1 MQLTSPLVSLRA
13 NLSYMITINQV
24 THNFGKKV
32 LFNKINCVINA
43 HDRIALVGSN
53 GSGKTTLLRMLM
65 GELDSDG
72 GTVDKAGYVSVGYL
86 PQDGISVSGK
96 TLFGEAESAFGD
108 ILELQKNLEK
118 AEEEMLEMDTSAD
131 EYYDLI
137 DLMGEWEQQL
147 EDHEPAKMKSR
158 IERILLGMGFSEG
171 DFERDTGEF
180 SGGWQMRI
188 ALAKL
193 LLQNPSLIILDE
205 PTNHLDI
212 VSQHWVE
219 QYLKHYQGALIVIS
233 HDRAFLDEVT
243 NRTLELK
250 LGNLT
255 TFKGNYSYYVGESDK
270 RLETL
275 RKAYANQQKEI
286 KEVKDWINRFRSNVK
301 KASMVQSRI
310 KALEKIELITIPRD
324 EKKMFFRFP
333 KSPPAS
339 AKVITISGLHK
350 AYGDNIIFDGLDLR
364 IDKGDRIAVVG
375 VNGAGK
381 STLARIMA
389 GTEPFQSG
397 EVEKG
402 INTVLGYFAQSQADE
417 LDPNNSVLDEVEK
430 AAIGNDDANPRG
442 ALGALLFSG
451 DEALKKTS
459 VLSGGEKNRVALAK
473 MLMHPA
479 NCMVLDEPTNHLDIK
494 SKEVLQE
501 AINLYEGTV
510 ILVSH
515 DRAFLDG
522 VVNKVLEVSP
532 GSTRMLTCNVSEY
545 IERLEQETAEKLDR

>member
-1 MQLTSPLVSLRA
+1 
-13 NLSYMITINQV
+13 MITINQV

-32 LFNKINCVINA
+32 LFNKITCVINA

-72 GTVDKAGYVSVGYL
+72 GSIDKAEYVSVGYL

-96 TLFGEAESAFGD
+96 TLFAEAESAFGD

-118 AEEEMLEMDTSAD
+118 AEEEMLEMDTSTD

-147 EDHEPAKMKSR
+147 EDHEPGKMKSR
-158 IERILLGMGFSEG
+158 IERILHGMGFSES

-255 TFKGNYSYYVGESDK
+255 TFKGNYSYYVDESDK

-310 KALEKIELITIPRD
+310 KALEKMELISIPRD

-339 AKVITISGLHK
+339 AKVITISDLHK
-350 AYGDNIIFDGLDLR
+350 AYGDNVIFDGLDLR

-389 GTEPFQSG
+389 GTETYQSG
-397 EVEKG
+397 KVEKG
-402 INTVLGYFAQSQADE
+402 INAILGYFAQSQADE
-417 LDPNNSVLDEVEK
+417 LDPNNSVLEEVEK
-430 AAIGNDDANPRG
+430 AAVGNDDANPRG

-545 IERLEQETAEKLDR
+545 IQRLEQETAEKLDG

>member
-1 MQLTSPLVSLRA
+1 
-13 NLSYMITINQV
+13 MITINQIS
-24 THNFGKKV
+24 HHFGKKT
-32 LFNKINCVINA
+32 LFNKINTVIGA
-43 HDRIALVGSN
+43 RDRIALIGSN
-53 GSGKTTLLRMLM
+53 GSGKTTLLRMFM
-65 GELDSDG
+65 GELEAESG
-72 GTVDKAGYVSVGYL
+72 SVDKPDYVSIGYL

-96 TLFGEAESAFGD
+96 TLFKEAESAFGD
-108 ILELQKNLEK
+108 VLELKKKIDQ
-118 AEEEMLEMDTSAD
+118 AEEQMVEMDTSEDA
-131 EYYDLI
+131 YYDLI
-137 DLMGEWEQQL
+137 DQMGEWEQQL
-147 EDHEPAKMKSR
+147 EDHEPHKMKSR
-158 IERILLGMGFSEG
+158 VERILMGMGFKAT

-212 VSQHWVE
+212 LSQHWVE

-243 NRTLELK
+243 DRTLELRQGD
-250 LGNLT
+250 LNS
-255 TFKGNYSYYVGESDK
+255 FKGNYSYYVTETDK
-270 RLETL
+270 RLEIL

-286 KEVKDWINRFRSNVK
+286 KEIKDWITRFRSNVK

-310 KALEKIELITIPRD
+310 KSLNKMELVTIPRD

-339 AKVITISGLHK
+339 AKVITITGLEK
-350 AYGDNIIFDGLDLR
+350 AYGDNVIFDGLDLR

-389 GTEPFQSG
+389 GIEPYQG
-397 EVEKG
+397 GTVELG
-402 INTVLGYFAQSQADE
+402 INTVLGYFAQSQAEE
-417 LDPNNSVLDEVEK
+417 LNPANTVLEEVET

-479 NCMVLDEPTNHLDIK
+479 NCMILDEPTNHLDIK

-501 AINLYEGTV
+501 AINLFEGTV

-515 DRAFLDG
+515 DRSFLDG

-545 IERLEQETAEKLDR
+545 IERIEQEAAEKLDQ

>member
-1 MQLTSPLVSLRA
+1 
-13 NLSYMITINQV
+13 MITINQV

-65 GELDSDG
+65 GELDSEVG
-72 GTVDKAGYVSVGYL
+72 SIDKAGYVSVGYL

-96 TLFGEAESAFGD
+96 TLFAEAESAFGD

-118 AEEEMLEMDTSAD
+118 AEEEMLEMDTSTD

-147 EDHEPAKMKSR
+147 EDHEPGKMKSR
-158 IERILLGMGFSEG
+158 IERILHGMGFSES

-255 TFKGNYSYYVGESDK
+255 TFKGNYSYYVDENDK

-310 KALEKIELITIPRD
+310 KALEKMELISIPRD

-339 AKVITISGLHK
+339 AKVITISDLHK
-350 AYGDNIIFDGLDLR
+350 AYGDNVIFDGLDLR

-381 STLARIMA
+381 STLARIIA
-389 GTEPFQSG
+389 GIETYQSG
-397 EVEKG
+397 KVEKG
-402 INTVLGYFAQSQADE
+402 INTVIGYFAQSQADE
-417 LDPNNSVLDEVEK
+417 LDPNNSVLEEVEK
-430 AAIGNDDANPRG
+430 VAAGNDDANPRG

-545 IERLEQETAEKLDR
+545 IQRLEQETAERLDG

>member
-1 MQLTSPLVSLRA
+1 
-13 NLSYMITINQV
+13 MITINQIS
-24 THNFGKKV
+24 HHFGKKT
-32 LFNKINCVINA
+32 LFNKINTVIGA
-43 HDRIALVGSN
+43 RDRIALVGSN
-53 GSGKTTLLRMLM
+53 GSGKTTLLRMFM
-65 GELDSDG
+65 GELEPESG
-72 GTVDKAGYVSVGYL
+72 SVDKPDYVSIGYL
-86 PQDGISVSGK
+86 PQDGISVSGN
-96 TLFGEAESAFGD
+96 TLFKEAESAFGD
-108 ILELQKNLEK
+108 VLELKKKIDQ
-118 AEEEMLEMDTSAD
+118 AEEQMAEMDTSEDA
-131 EYYDLI
+131 YYDLI
-137 DLMGEWEQQL
+137 DQMGEWEQQL
-147 EDHEPAKMKSR
+147 EDHEPHKMKSR
-158 IERILLGMGFSEG
+158 VERILMGMGFKAS
-171 DFERDTGEF
+171 DFDRDTGEF

-212 VSQHWVE
+212 ISQHWVE

-243 NRTLELK
+243 DRTLELK
-250 LGNLT
+250 MGDLNS
-255 TFKGNYSYYVGESDK
+255 FKGNYSYYVTETDK
-270 RLETL
+270 RLEIL
-275 RKAYANQQKEI
+275 RKSYANQQKEI
-286 KEVKDWINRFRSNVK
+286 KEIKEWITRFRSNVK

-310 KALEKIELITIPRD
+310 KSLNKMELITIPRD

-339 AKVITISGLHK
+339 SKVITITGLEK
-350 AYGDNIIFDGLDLR
+350 AYGDNVIFDGLDLR

-389 GTEPFQSG
+389 GIEVFQG
-397 EVEKG
+397 GTVEKG
-402 INTVLGYFAQSQADE
+402 INTVLGYFAQSQAEE
-417 LDPNNSVLDEVEK
+417 LNPANTVLEEVET
-430 AAIGNDDANPRG
+430 AAIGNADANPRG

-479 NCMVLDEPTNHLDIK
+479 NCMILDEPTNHLDIK

-501 AINLYEGTV
+501 AINLFEGTV

-515 DRAFLDG
+515 DRSFLDG

-545 IERLEQETAEKLDR
+545 IERIEQEAAEKLDQ

>member
-1 MQLTSPLVSLRA
+1 ML
-13 NLSYMITINQV
+13 TINQV
-24 THNFGKKV
+24 YHNFGKKV
-32 LFNKINCVINA
+32 LFNKINCVIGA
-43 HDRIALVGSN
+43 RDRIALIGSN

-65 GELDSDG
+65 NELEAES
-72 GTVDKAGYVSVGYL
+72 GTIDKPAYVNIGYL

-96 TLFGEAESAFGD
+96 TLFEEALSAFGD
-108 ILELQKNLEK
+108 VLEIQRKLEL
-118 AEEEMLEMDTSAD
+118 AEEEMADMDTSEDA
-131 EYYDLI
+131 YYDLI
-137 DLMGEWEQQL
+137 DQMGEWEQEL
-147 EDHEPAKMKSR
+147 EDHEPHKMKSR
-158 IERILLGMGFSEG
+158 VERILMGMGFKVT
-171 DFERDTGEF
+171 DFDRDTGEF

-193 LLQNPSLIILDE
+193 LLLNPSLIILDE

-212 VSQHWVE
+212 ISQHWVE

-243 NRTLELK
+243 DRTLELK
-250 LGNLT
+250 LGDLNS
-255 TFKGNYSYYVGESDK
+255 FKGNYSYYETETEK
-270 RLETL
+270 RLEVL
-275 RKAYANQQKEI
+275 RKAYSNQQKEV
-286 KEVKDWINRFRSNVK
+286 KEVKDWITRFRSNVK
-301 KASMVQSRI
+301 KAGMVQSRI
-310 KALEKIELITIPRD
+310 KMLDKMELISIPRD

-333 KSPPAS
+333 KAPPAS
-339 AKVITISGLHK
+339 AKVITITDLHK
-350 AYGDNIIFDGLDLR
+350 AYGDNIIFNGLNLR

-389 GTEPFQSG
+389 GTEPYQSG
-397 EVEKG
+397 NVEKG
-402 INTVLGYFAQSQADE
+402 INTVLGYFAQSQAEE
-417 LDPNNSVLDEVEK
+417 LHPDNNVLQEVEE
-430 AAIGNDDANPRG
+430 AAIGNDDANPRA

-473 MLMHPA
+473 MLMHPC

-501 AINLYEGTV
+501 AINLFEGTV

-515 DRAFLDG
+515 DRSFLDG

-532 GSTRMLTCNVSEY
+532 GSTRMLTCNVSQY
-545 IERLEQETAEKLDR
+545 IERLERETAEKLEK

>member
-1 MQLTSPLVSLRA
+1 
-13 NLSYMITINQV
+13 MITINQV

-72 GTVDKAGYVSVGYL
+72 GSIDKAGYVSVGYL

-96 TLFGEAESAFGD
+96 TLFAEAESAFGD

-118 AEEEMLEMDTSAD
+118 AEEEMLGMDTSTD

-147 EDHEPAKMKSR
+147 EDHEPGKMKSR
-158 IERILLGMGFSEG
+158 IERILHGMGFSES

-255 TFKGNYSYYVGESDK
+255 TFKGNYSYYVDESDK

-310 KALEKIELITIPRD
+310 KALEKMELVSIPRD

-339 AKVITISGLHK
+339 AKVITISDLHK
-350 AYGDNIIFDGLDLR
+350 AYGDNVIFDGLNLR
-364 IDKGDRIAVVG
+364 IDNGDRIAVVG

-389 GTEPFQSG
+389 GIEPYQSG
-397 EVEKG
+397 KVEKG

-417 LDPNNSVLDEVEK
+417 LDPNNSVLEEVEK
-430 AAIGNDDANPRG
+430 AAVGNDDANPRG

-473 MLMHPA
+473 MLMQPA

-501 AINLYEGTV
+501 AINLYKGTV

-522 VVNKVLEVSP
+522 VVNKVLEVSS

-545 IERLEQETAEKLDR
+545 VQRLEKETAEELDR